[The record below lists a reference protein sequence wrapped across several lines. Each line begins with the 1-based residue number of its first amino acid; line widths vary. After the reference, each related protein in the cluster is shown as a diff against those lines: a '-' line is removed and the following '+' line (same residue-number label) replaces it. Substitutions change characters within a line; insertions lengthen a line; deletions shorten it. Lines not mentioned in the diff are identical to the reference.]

1 MSTTSFS
8 TPDKILG
15 AAALASRDI
24 ATISSATWSKGL
36 IDDTL
41 GVKCRSRA
49 RQRRGAA
56 ERADE
61 VASHGSERIGAP
73 CSVCA
78 SVLRSTDRQCH
89 HRVEEA
95 IIRPD
100 FETLRYRQGA
110 GASIGAKRRH
120 AKSGSNGWDTDA
132 RRGNRAAGNRCRGI
146 FAIAEHHRDFLV
158 GDAKPL
164 RRDLPNDRVG
174 AVADL
179 MRGRRH
185 AKLAILR

>member
-1 MSTTSFS
+1 MAKLVRPDIARDAVWWRDRVSRKRKRAPIFRARARVMSTTSFS

-24 ATISSATWSKGL
+24 TTISSATWSKGL

-41 GVKCRSRA
+41 VVKCRSRA
-49 RQRRGAA
+49 RQRRGA

-89 HRVEEA
+89 HRVDEA

-100 FETLRYRQGA
+100 LEALRSRQGA

-120 AKSGSNGWDTDA
+120 AKSGSNGWDT
-132 RRGNRAAGNRCRGI
+132 RLTTGAAIG
-146 FAIAEHHRDFLV
+146 
-158 GDAKPL
+158 
-164 RRDLPNDRVG
+164 
-174 AVADL
+174 
-179 MRGRRH
+179 
-185 AKLAILR
+185 